1 MKSTVRLNFE
11 FPREHY
17 PYLKMLC
24 AKKGMSLKDYASE
37 LLIKS
42 IEEYE
47 DRMLA
52 KKAQKRLENVD
63 ENDLIDFDEATRLAG
78 WYDDKEA

>member
-1 MKSTVRLNFE
+1 MKDTVRLNFE

-24 AKKGMSLKDYASE
+24 AQKGLSLKDFASA
-37 LLIKS
+37 LLIRE

-52 KKAQKRLENVD
+52 KRAQKRREEMD
-63 ENDLIDFDEATRLAG
+63 ENDTIDFGEATRLAG
-78 WYDDKEA
+78 WDDVE